1 MPERCIG
8 PIDLAKTADDR
19 LSPAWELGRETRTVW
34 TWRRGRLLRPA
45 LLTGCLVAG
54 GAIAL
59 AVLPGAISRAKT
71 IPEKPR
77 PRSTDPNLF
86 RPTEAQWASLTIEE
100 CTPRMFRS
108 VMATDGKI
116 AIDEDNATPVFS
128 PYAGRVVRLFAKA
141 GDRIEQ
147 GRPLFA
153 VEAADMVQGQNDF
166 LNALTGLNKAKAT
179 QRMTDVAFKRHKE
192 LVQFN
197 AVAKRDL
204 EQAEAANVNA
214 ENDTKS
220 AEAVLQAAR
229 NRLRILGKSDAEIDS
244 FEKDGRIS
252 AETLIVAPL
261 TGTVVLRKV
270 GPGQFVGNG
279 SSDPVFVVG
288 DLARV
293 WLVANVRESDA
304 TSVAVGQPVEF
315 SILAAPDRVFKATV
329 VYIAPSVNPDTRRL
343 QVRAEVPNPEG
354 ILRPE
359 MFANVAIVTGA
370 ASSPSLPRHALIYEG
385 DAARVWVAGQDHSL
399 ELRRIS
405 TGLTNGGYVQVLAG
419 LRAGELVVTQGGLFV
434 DRLAQEPGP

>member
-1 MPERCIG
+1 M
-8 PIDLAKTADDR
+8 
-19 LSPAWELGRETRTVW
+19 
-34 TWRRGRLLRPA
+34 
-45 LLTGCLVAG
+45 LTGCLIAA

-59 AVLPGAISRAKT
+59 AVLPGAIATRAKT

-77 PRSTDPNLF
+77 PRSTDPSLF

-100 CTPRMFRS
+100 CTPRTFRS
-108 VMATDGKI
+108 VLATDGKI

-214 ENDTKS
+214 ENDTSS

-370 ASSPSLPRHALIYEG
+370 ATSPSLPRHALIYEG

-399 ELRRIS
+399 ELRQIG

-419 LRAGELVVTQGGLFV
+419 LRAGESVVTQGGLFV

>member
-1 MPERCIG
+1 M
-8 PIDLAKTADDR
+8 
-19 LSPAWELGRETRTVW
+19 
-34 TWRRGRLLRPA
+34 
-45 LLTGCLVAG
+45 LTGCLIAA

-59 AVLPGAISRAKT
+59 AVLPGAIATRAKT

-77 PRSTDPNLF
+77 PRSTDPSLF

-108 VMATDGKI
+108 VLATDGKI
-116 AIDEDNATPVFS
+116 AIDEDNATPVYS
-128 PYAGRVVRLFAKA
+128 PYAGRVMRLFAKA

-214 ENDTKS
+214 ENDTRS

-244 FEKDGRIS
+244 FEKDGRQ
-252 AETLIVAPL
+252 
-261 TGTVVLRKV
+261 RR
-270 GPGQFVGNG
+270 
-279 SSDPVFVVG
+279 DP
-288 DLARV
+288 DR
-293 WLVANVRESDA
+293 R
-304 TSVAVGQPVEF
+304 
-315 SILAAPDRVFKATV
+315 APDGYGGAAQGWSGPVRRQRLERSGVRGWRPRPRLAGGQRARKRCHQRGCRPAGRVLDPGGAGSRLQGDGRV
-329 VYIAPSVNPDTRRL
+329 RRSQRYNPDTRRL

-370 ASSPSLPRHALIYEG
+370 ATSPSLPATRSSTRGMSRACG
-385 DAARVWVAGQDHSL
+385 WRGQDHSL
-399 ELRRIS
+399 GLRQIG
-405 TGLTNGGYVQVLAG
+405 TGLTNGGYVQVLGRAPRRQVGRDPGRAVRRPAG
-419 LRAGELVVTQGGLFV
+419 ARAGTVSAG
-434 DRLAQEPGP
+434 RAGP